1 MNKSSTIKKR
11 KPTSTVIFTSRSI
24 KIKVKLVLITV
35 ICSLIVGGGVHFI
48 DSVNYNNS
56 LTQVYNQKANYRTQ
70 LNETFKDYT
79 FLLNQFK
86 NSLNCYQILT
96 NKDQALC
103 NQHNTTS
110 P

>member
-1 MNKSSTIKKR
+1 MNNSSTIKKR

-35 ICSLIVGGGVHFI
+35 LCSLMVGGAVHFV
-48 DSVNYNNS
+48 DSINYNNS
-56 LTQVYNQKANYRTQ
+56 ITQVYNQKANYRTQ
-70 LNETFKDYT
+70 LNKTLKDYS
-79 FLLNQFK
+79 FLLNQLK
-86 NSLNCYQILT
+86 TSLNCYQLLT

-103 NQHNTTS
+103 NQHNVTN